1 MAAVRTQAETKLSE
15 LRSVID
21 DLNEQLNI
29 ATDDFTL
36 PEIEVPEPEIDE
48 TIERL
53 ALVSFDDD
61 FVTATRALIERK
73 RYGNGDDR

>member
-1 MAAVRTQAETKLSE
+1 
-15 LRSVID
+15 VID

-48 TIERL
+48 AR
-53 ALVSFDDD
+53 
-61 FVTATRALIERK
+61 R
-73 RYGNGDDR
+73 